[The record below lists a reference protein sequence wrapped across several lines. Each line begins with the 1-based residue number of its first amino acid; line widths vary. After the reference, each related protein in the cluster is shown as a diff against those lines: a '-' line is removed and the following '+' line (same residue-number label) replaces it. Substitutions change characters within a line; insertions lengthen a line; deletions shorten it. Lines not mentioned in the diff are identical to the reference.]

1 MTMMWG
7 RPDTKS
13 VIMFLE
19 GLILRQLIIID
30 CNVAK
35 KALQGHQGTTISIT
49 FTFWSNT
56 LANTRAQ
63 RGKGGNT

>member
-1 MTMMWG
+1 MIWG
-7 RPDTKS
+7 IPDTKL

-19 GLILRQLIIID
+19 CLILRQLIIIN
-30 CNVAK
+30 CSVAK
-35 KALQGHQGTTISIT
+35 KALLGHQGTTISIA

-56 LANTRAQ
+56 LANTGAI

>member
-1 MTMMWG
+1 MMWG

-19 GLILRQLIIID
+19 SLILRQSIIID
-30 CNVAK
+30 CSMAK
-35 KALQGHQGTTISIT
+35 KALLGHQGTTISIT

-56 LANTRAQ
+56 LANTGAM